1 MEKKTVYYW
10 QVPMPEWDFPVR
22 VTERTNN
29 AIDITTSDWSTH
41 WHESLEFQ
49 YILSGAITFS
59 CGGKT
64 ETLGPGDVFFAGW
77 CIPHHAVGFADGTRY
92 YVVQVDLDWLLV
104 EEGELRLSR
113 YRDLLMVHSPAF
125 SPFIR
130 QDPLFSHLFDRIAA
144 VYQARGFGWEL
155 HIKGLLLNLLGQLFH
170 AHYQADTAPVQTAQ
184 YDSTL
189 GYSRRVLNYIAKNY
203 TKAIGL
209 DDIAREM
216 GLTKSY
222 ICRLFRQHTGST
234 IIGYVNRLRC
244 YQAIYLMESGASV
257 TEAALSV
264 GFNGYN
270 YFSRVFKK
278 VIGCRPSD
286 SMAKISEDIKS

>member
-1 MEKKTVYYW
+1 MAKKSVYYW

-29 AIDITTSDWSTH
+29 AIDITTSDWSVH

-49 YILSGAITFS
+49 YILSGSITFT
-59 CGGKT
+59 CGGRT
-64 ETLGPGDVFFAGW
+64 ETLGPGDVFFANW
-77 CIPHHAVGFADGTRY
+77 CIPHHAVGFADGTHY
-92 YVVQVDLDWLLV
+92 HVVQVDLDWLLV
-104 EEGELRLSR
+104 EQGDLRLSR
-113 YRDLLMVHSPAF
+113 YRDILTVHSAAF
-125 SPFIR
+125 SPFIC
-130 QDPLFSHLFDRIAA
+130 QDQRLTQLFDWIIAT
-144 VYQARGFGWEL
+144 YRDRGFGWEL
-155 HIKGLLLNLLGQLFH
+155 HIKGLLLSLLGWLLH
-170 AHYQADTAPVQTAQ
+170 TYYQADAEPLQTAQ
-184 YDSTL
+184 YDSAL
-189 GYSRRVLNYIAKNY
+189 RYSRQVLNYIAKNY
-203 TKAIGL
+203 TKAINL

-264 GFNGYN
+264 GFNDYN
-270 YFSRVFKK
+270 YFSRMFKK

-286 SMAKISEDIKS
+286 SMTKINEDIKS

>member
-1 MEKKTVYYW
+1 MPCRRDADCHVASLLAMTVGGG
-10 QVPMPEWDFPVR
+10 PCTR
-22 VTERTNN
+22 
-29 AIDITTSDWSTH
+29 STPAH
-41 WHESLEFQ
+41 LLHV
-49 YILSGAITFS
+49 IARSGAAAPRR
-59 CGGKT
+59 GK
-64 ETLGPGDVFFAGW
+64 
-77 CIPHHAVGFADGTRY
+77 
-92 YVVQVDLDWLLV
+92 
-104 EEGELRLSR
+104 
-113 YRDLLMVHSPAF
+113 
-125 SPFIR
+125 
-130 QDPLFSHLFDRIAA
+130 
-144 VYQARGFGWEL
+144 
-155 HIKGLLLNLLGQLFH
+155 LFH
-170 AHYQADTAPVQTAQ
+170 AHYQADTAPVQTAR

-189 GYSRRVLNYIAKNY
+189 GYSRRMLNYIAKNY

-264 GFNGYN
+264 GFNDYN

-286 SMAKISEDIKS
+286 SMTKISEDIKS